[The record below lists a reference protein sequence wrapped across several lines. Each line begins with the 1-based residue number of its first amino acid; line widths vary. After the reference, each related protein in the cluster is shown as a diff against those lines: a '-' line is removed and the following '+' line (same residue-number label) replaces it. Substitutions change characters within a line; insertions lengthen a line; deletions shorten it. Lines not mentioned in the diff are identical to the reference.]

1 VQSNVLSNYT
11 EEEENVTL
19 MLFFANSHNDKT
31 LVVAKYDPT
40 AFSPRKT
47 LFLSRSLFTNERG
60 LASLLMIRKI
70 LFQRS

>member
-40 AFSPRKT
+40 AFSPRKLCFCQDRCSQMSEDLR
-47 LFLSRSLFTNERG
+47 LF
-60 LASLLMIRKI
+60 
-70 LFQRS
+70 